1 MIENPYR
8 EEAER
13 PAPSGMGDLMA
24 RFSERKPEKVARGI
38 HSADHE
44 LAGRIVK
51 ELEDKRPRAF
61 GIWLGI
67 IKRHGHW
74 KVSTAL
80 ASVQDSR
87 AREPMKLLMW
97 KLKQKPN
104 VENPQPKEGGDT

>member
-1 MIENPYR
+1 MNNSPYR
-8 EEAER
+8 DGER
-13 PAPSGMGDLMA
+13 PTPQGMSELLAKFTTAPK
-24 RFSERKPEKVARGI
+24 EKPARGI

-51 ELEDKRPRAF
+51 ELKDTRPRAF

-80 ASVQDSR
+80 GSVMDSK
-87 AREPMKLLMW
+87 AKSPAKLLMW
-97 KLKQKPN
+97 KLKNKDDGQARPG
-104 VENPQPKEGGDT
+104 VE